1 MNDDHVKDDVHTP
14 MHKYVGKE
22 VKPLSNRRFLSKT
35 EQLGRDMVKDAEA
48 EGLHM
53 EIE

>member
-1 MNDDHVKDDVHTP
+1 MNNEDVKDDVHTP
-14 MHKYVGKE
+14 MRKHGHDY
-22 VKPLSNRRFLSKT
+22 VKPLPNRRFLSKT
-35 EQLGRDMVKDAEA
+35 EQLAKDMVKDAEA